1 MPNKV
6 LDNNTLLTLERA
18 SGICAR
24 HPHSSIDSKMTL
36 KLEHVAMSPFS
47 VEFYFYFSFIFS
59 CYCYLIMLLKDSTNS
74 KSEASGGLQILSI
87 RRVEIFL

>member
-47 VEFYFYFSFIFS
+47 VEFYSIFS
-59 CYCYLIMLLKDSTNS
+59 CYRYLIMLLKDSTNS
-74 KSEASGGLQILSI
+74 NSEASGGLQILSI
-87 RRVEIFL
+87 RRVEIFF